1 LGEKHLI
8 TIDLI
13 QEIMRND
20 GTTYLD
26 ISNMLMNGRAELAA
40 IRGLIKQVRIIQLNI
55 PRSTAVVAYEKY
67 LNEHFTLPAE
77 DFTEWQEWLPE
88 PNTQSEQDYKTII
101 RENHVG

>member
-1 LGEKHLI
+1 MI

-13 QEIMRND
+13 QEITRND
-20 GTTYLD
+20 GTTYFD

-55 PRSTAVVAYEKY
+55 PHSTAVTAYEAY
-67 LNEHFTLPAE
+67 LNEHFKLPAE
-77 DFTEWQEWLPE
+77 DFTQWQEWLPE
-88 PNTQSEQDYKTII
+88 PDTQSEKDYQTII